1 MATPGNLPASESTN
15 STTDYFNNF
24 FSQEFAVGPNVN
36 DAITGYFQYITGDKE
51 TGKVLATSVIYT
63 ALSRGIDPM
72 SLIDEFKKYSDQNKL
87 NAIGIAHGNTNANVH
102 VAIVPGTTYTD
113 SFTIN
118 STGNVQIGNVQQIVT
133 VGLIGTKDRAVV
145 TGYTLSGFLT
155 ATDTV
160 SGTLSLINAN
170 LQDDSFTAQ
179 TNVAANYGTFNVAS
193 NGQWE
198 YQVTVESL
206 PTLEN
211 YTDTIELTRTAN
223 DKLTQSIT
231 VTIDNTGNGLAINK
245 VEVDLLDDVLPAQ
258 IVGTIDLA
266 NVVAQSSTIGANKF
280 GKFTISTNG
289 LWYYILNP
297 FPIIDPLA
305 IRGPNLR
312 DNNLNELD
320 AYLTVLL
327 NTNRVNTSLLGISN
341 QPEVNKY
348 ITRAILP

>member
-24 FSQEFAVGPNVN
+24 FSQEFAVSPNVN

-87 NAIGIAHGNTNANVH
+87 NAVSVPHGNTNANVH
-102 VAIVPGTTYTD
+102 VAIVPGTAYTD
-113 SFTIN
+113 SFTIISN
-118 STGNVQIGNVQQIVT
+118 TTPQTTQTTT
-133 VGLIGTKDRAVV
+133 VNLLGTKDRAVV
-145 TGYTLSGFLT
+145 TGYELSGFLT
-155 ATDTV
+155 STDTV
-160 SGTLSLINAN
+160 SGQVSLINAN
-170 LQDDSFTAQ
+170 LQDDSFTEQ

-193 NGQWE
+193 NGQWD
-198 YQVTVESL
+198 YQVTVSSL
-206 PTLEN
+206 PNLEP
-211 YTDTIELTRTAN
+211 YTDTIELTRSAN

-231 VTIDNTGNGLAINK
+231 VTIDNTGGELAINK
-245 VEVDLLDDVLPAQ
+245 VKVNLLDDVLPAQ
-258 IVGTIDLA
+258 IVGNIDLA
-266 NVVAQSSTIGANKF
+266 NILAQTSTIGTNKF
-280 GKFTISTNG
+280 GKFTIDITG

-305 IRGPNLR
+305 IKGPNAR
-312 DNNLNELD
+312 ENNLNELD

-327 NTNRVNTSLLGISN
+327 NTNRVNTSLLGIGN

-348 ITRAILP
+348 IARAILP